1 VKPTNLK
8 KLIFRGLIGLSA
20 IYPVIIY
27 ANSSWHWVTR
37 SPKKVLP
44 IAIFFTLTLETIGIA
59 TYNKIK
65 DKGKVL
71 FIVTI
76 ANIVSFVLPYIERA
90 RRHIPTSGTW
100 FWAWR
105 SAFDSGPYYMV
116 LFGYLFLTLLAE
128 IPIVYYCLCKKVDNK
143 KRLLYSIISVNV
155 VTTLIVGCLER
166 LLCRG
171 QW

>member
-1 VKPTNLK
+1 MKPANLK
-8 KLIFRGLIGLSA
+8 KLISHGLIGFLA
-20 IYPVIIY
+20 MYPAIIY
-27 ANSSWHWVTR
+27 ANSSWHWLTR

-44 IAIFFTLTLETIGIA
+44 IAVFFTLVLETIGIA

-65 DKGKVL
+65 DRGKVL
-71 FIVTI
+71 FIVTL
-76 ANIVSFVLPYIERA
+76 AERSK
-90 RRHIPTSGTW
+90 RHIPTSGTW

-128 IPIVYYCLCKKVDNK
+128 IPIVYYYLCKKVDNK
-143 KRLLYSIISVNV
+143 KRLLYSIISVNI
-155 VTTLIVGCLER
+155 VTTLIVAVLER

>member
-1 VKPTNLK
+1 MKPIK
-8 KLIFRGLIGLSA
+8 FRKSMFYGLLGLSA
-20 IYPVIIY
+20 LYPAIIY
-27 ANSSWHWVTR
+27 ANSSWCWVTR

-44 IAIFFTLTLETIGIA
+44 IAVFLTLVLETMGIA

-65 DKGKVL
+65 NKGIVL

-76 ANIVSFVLPYIERA
+76 ANIVSFILPYVERA
-90 RRHIPTSGTW
+90 YRHMPTSGTW

-116 LFGYLFLTLLAE
+116 LFGYLFLTLIAE
-128 IPIVYYCLCKKVDNK
+128 IPIVYYYLRKKVDNE
-143 KRLLYSIISVNV
+143 KRLLYSILSVNI
-155 VTTLIVGCLER
+155 VTTLIVAVLER

>member
-1 VKPTNLK
+1 MKSAR
-8 KLIFRGLIGLSA
+8 FRKFMFYGLLGFLA
-20 IYPVIIY
+20 LYPAIIY

-44 IAIFFTLTLETIGIA
+44 IAVFLTLVLETIGIY

-76 ANIVSFVLPYIERA
+76 ANIVSFILPYVERA
-90 RRHIPTSGTW
+90 NRHMPTSGTW

-116 LFGYLFLTLLAE
+116 LFGYLFLTLIAE
-128 IPIVYYCLCKKVDNK
+128 IPIVYYYLGKIVDNK
-143 KRLLYSIISVNV
+143 KKLLNSIISVNI
-155 VTTLIVGCLER
+155 VTTLIVAVLER

>member
-1 VKPTNLK
+1 MKSA
-8 KLIFRGLIGLSA
+8 KLRKFMFYGLLSLLT
-20 IYPVIIY
+20 IYPAIIY

-44 IAIFFTLTLETIGIA
+44 IAVFLTLVLETIGIA

-65 DKGKVL
+65 NKGKVL

-76 ANIVSFVLPYIERA
+76 ANIVSFILPYVERA
-90 RRHIPTSGTW
+90 YRHMPTSGTW
-100 FWAWR
+100 FWAWH

-116 LFGYLFLTLLAE
+116 LFGFLFLTLIAE
-128 IPIVYYCLCKKVDNK
+128 IPIVYYYLGKKVDNK
-143 KRLLYSIISVNV
+143 KKLLYSIISVNI
-155 VTTLIVGCLER
+155 VTTLIVAVLER